1 MRLQRP
7 PRFRR
12 VCRRPSDSHPLPTPT
27 HWLPLGGHRHSVPRE
42 RASRTPGLEVA
53 KKVQDNIK
61 NHPAQSCGFRRPCA
75 PLRAASLL
83 ARGVCV
89 GVCARV
95 ILRSRAVLC
104 QCVCMCMRVCVCLC
118 VCECVCAR
126 ASCTETCMWVMRTRT
141 HVHAR
146 AHARTA
152 RHGERN
158 VVLST
163 HSAAR
168 AQDQRCDVRYGAH
181 ARPQRRGR
189 GLCMGRCL
197 RWPA

>member
-12 VCRRPSDSHPLPTPT
+12 VCRRPSDSHHLPTPT

-61 NHPAQSCGFRRPCA
+61 NHPVQICGFRRPCA

-152 RHGERN
+152 RHGERLQRKHHGPKRCL
-158 VVLST
+158 VYT
-163 HSAAR
+163 
-168 AQDQRCDVRYGAH
+168 QRCTSTGSE
-181 ARPQRRGR
+181 
-189 GLCMGRCL
+189 M
-197 RWPA
+197 